1 MKFIRSEWDKKH
13 ILALNRKFF
22 LYEYGN
28 NSLVN
33 FVISKI
39 NNKINGIQGFLKSSS
54 SKKATLWATMWCT
67 SKKCSTNVRNFNA
80 KLYEKFKIQ
89 ISYVQWHKRK

>member
-1 MKFIRSEWDKKH
+1 MKFIKNEWDKKH

-28 NSLVN
+28 KNLVN

-39 NNKINGIQGFLKSSS
+39 NNKINGIQGF
-54 SKKATLWATMWCT
+54 
-67 SKKCSTNVRNFNA
+67 
-80 KLYEKFKIQ
+80 
-89 ISYVQWHKRK
+89 